1 MSLKAIHATAD
12 SGISATREQLL
23 AKATEVFAEFGFRN
37 ATIRD
42 ICQRAEANVAAVNY
56 HFGGKE
62 ELYAEVLRRNFR
74 GALRRFP
81 ADGGIRPDAP
91 PAQRLRGFIRSFV
104 QRIFVTGPD
113 SCHGR
118 MLAREMVDPTPA
130 LDSLVATEI
139 RSLAASL
146 ESIVRD
152 LLGPKVD
159 DWEVRVC
166 LASVVSQIVFYQH
179 CRPVISRLFPDLAFD
194 ATNLEALV
202 DHITTFSL
210 AGIRATARR
219 TP

>member
-1 MSLKAIHATAD
+1 MEPAA
-12 SGISATREQLL
+12 GATRDQLL
-23 AKATEVFAEFGFRN
+23 ARATEVFAELGFRN
-37 ATIRD
+37 ATIRE
-42 ICQRAEANVAAVNY
+42 ICQRAEANIAAVNY

-74 GALRRFP
+74 DALRRFP
-81 ADGGIRPDAP
+81 ADGGVRPDAP

-118 MLAREMVDPTPA
+118 MLAREMIDPTPA
-130 LDSLVATEI
+130 LDALVATEI
-139 RSLAASL
+139 RSLAANL

-179 CRPVISRLFPDLAFD
+179 CRPVISRLFPDLQFD
-194 ATNLEALV
+194 ADDLEALV

-219 TP
+219 SP